1 MEIPFR
7 GQIDLAVLRRMNRL
21 VFTPSRRSM
30 IVGVLF
36 ALFMLWGLVGVPL
49 IQGRAWKDVMAPLF
63 ILLAIVGLFAYS
75 IFMSPRRVLES
86 GKLLQDPQTG
96 RITENGV
103 LIETPRSR
111 ADIPWDAFFRAR
123 IGPDLVL
130 LYQSLQIC
138 NVFPREFFASD
149 ADWQAFVD
157 LARQH
162 VPLNPRQEQ
171 GVSGRRIK
179 VLLLW
184 LTIFIVVVLL
194 WNVFNQG
201 R

>member
-30 IVGVLF
+30 IVGGLF
-36 ALFMLWGLVGVPL
+36 AALLVWGLLGVPL
-49 IQGRAWKDVMAPLF
+49 TQGGSLEGLMPVLVFLLLFVGILAYSTFMAPRK
-63 ILLAIVGLFAYS
+63 I
-75 IFMSPRRVLES
+75 LES
-86 GKLLQDPQTG
+86 GKLLQNPVSG
-96 RITENGV
+96 RITKHGV
-103 LIETPRSR
+103 RIETPYSQ
-111 ADIPWDAFFRAR
+111 ADLPWDVFYKVR

-130 LYQSLQIC
+130 LYQSLQIS
-138 NVFPREFFASD
+138 NVFPREFFASN

-157 LARQH
+157 LVRQR
-162 VPLNPRQEQ
+162 VPLKPKQEQ
-171 GVSGRRIK
+171 GMGRPVK
-179 VLLLW
+179 KLLLW
-184 LTIFIVVVLL
+184 LVIFIVVVLL